1 MEVLFR
7 ALNELDIM
15 CDPLFNGVASKKLI
29 YDLTYSYLQSN
40 DRNYFDSLNDKEKDI
55 YCKENM
61 IDYVKTHQ
69 YKLKKMIDRK
79 GIEVRNNL
87 YGITTCNPQSWA
99 NLLYYLSTLNT
110 HLSNGSRVYTDWI
123 STSKDLKS
131 IMKYYKEQSIHKVLV
146 LGTASGGL
154 MDDNTIVIDLSNRK
168 YIEETLFLLSKKTG
182 FNDINSFMEYSRK
195 CNVNVE
201 SFFENGLFVNT
212 NEKFTG
218 FNYANY
224 DKEVCIYRYYPS
236 ECIISVLEALQID
249 LISLGLFNNKYFLLD
264 KKDQV
269 MELEKMKMILKNKIL
284 KLNDSYMYYVFN
296 ELYLNNKNINI
307 IKTSELDEDK
317 IKYNRFKIL
326 KLVKNIPNIQIKR

>member
-40 DRNYFDSLNDKEKDI
+40 ERNFFNGLSENEKDI

-61 IDYVKTHQ
+61 MNYVKTHQ

-79 GIEVRNNL
+79 GIEVKNNL
-87 YGITTCNPQSWA
+87 YGFSTCNPQSWA

-182 FNDINSFMEYSRK
+182 FTDINSFMEYSRK
-195 CNVNVE
+195 CNETVE
-201 SFFENGLFVNT
+201 SFFKNGLFVNT
-212 NEKFTG
+212 NEKFVG

-236 ECIISVLEALQID
+236 ECVVSVLEALQID

-264 KKDQV
+264 KKEQV
-269 MELEKMKMILKNKIL
+269 LELEKLKTILKNKIL
-284 KLNDSYMYYVFN
+284 KLNDPYMYYVFN
-296 ELYLNNKNINI
+296 ELYLNNKNINL

-317 IKYNRFKIL
+317 IKYNRLKIL